1 MSAHPSQRILKD
13 RIIAKSAL
21 SLAALV
27 MTFQPAAAPAA
38 ARIAPPAQETRC
50 TSQGWVAGADR
61 QLLSVRAKPRSDARI
76 VGVLPAGSAPGSQLP
91 VHFSIIGARAGW
103 LKIAH
108 SSDARNGAQARAVF
122 GGEGWIEGAAA
133 RLRIESS
140 EGYAK
145 PDVRSEKLYGLAGVP
160 LSDAGWVEA
169 VVGCSGNWVLADYR
183 LRIPRGVRAR
193 LPRWPSR
200 AWFQRTCG
208 LATAVCSAPGS
219 TKVPTGAARARPSH
233 ILG

>member
-1 MSAHPSQRILKD
+1 MSDDPSALITTD
-13 RIIAKSAL
+13 RIIGRSVL
-21 SLAALV
+21 SLALLGMA
-27 MTFQPAAAPAA
+27 FQPAAAPAA
-38 ARIAPPAQETRC
+38 ARLAPPAQETKC
-50 TSQGWVAGADR
+50 TLQGWVAVADR
-61 QLLSVRAKPRSDARI
+61 QLLSVRAKPRADARI
-76 VGVLPAGSAPGSQLP
+76 VGVLPTASARGAQFP
-91 VHFSIIGARAGW
+91 VHISIIGARAGW

-122 GGEGWIEGAAA
+122 GGEGWIEGAAG
-133 RLRIESS
+133 LRIESS

-145 PDVRSEKLYGLAGVP
+145 PDVRSKKLVDLGGEP
-160 LSDAGWVEA
+160 LSDTGWVEA

-208 LATAVCSAPGS
+208 LAMTVCSVPAS
-219 TKVPTGAARARPSH
+219 TKVPTGAARARPTS
-233 ILG
+233 IRI